1 MTQSKKKVEIKYPLT
16 FDLKVIM
23 ISKPGDNQ
31 NMVELDNILEDLS
44 IELRK
49 NWTSKKSKTETYTT
63 YSGKIKVES
72 KKQMHALYGELK
84 DHPSVKFA
92 L

>member
-1 MTQSKKKVEIKYPLT
+1 MNQKKKKPEIKYPLT

-23 ISKPGDNQ
+23 ISKPGDSQ
-31 NMVELDNILEDLS
+31 NMAALNIILEDLL
-44 IELRK
+44 IELKK
-49 NWTSKKSKTETYTT
+49 NWSLKKSESGNYTT
-63 YSGKIKVES
+63 YTGKITVKS
-72 KKQMHALYGELK
+72 KEQMHALYGKLK